1 MKKRYKIIAFLIL
14 APLAAGTGYYFISP
28 KAVVSNLS
36 NTNYDEFIIT
46 LPSSRIS
53 FGPVE
58 AQSSNTI
65 LFSRQ
70 NQPSIGSHSLRN
82 GTTELFGSDFSYE
95 EGSEIG
101 RVLHFT
107 INRSGQV
114 SIDD

>member
-1 MKKRYKIIAFLIL
+1 MRKRYKIIAFLIV
-14 APLAAGTGYYFISP
+14 APLAASAGYYFISP
-28 KAVVSNLS
+28 KAVISNLS
-36 NTNYDEFIIT
+36 STNYDEFIIT

-58 AQSSNTI
+58 AQNSNTI

-70 NQPSIGSHSLRN
+70 DQAGIGSYSLRN

-101 RVLHFT
+101 RVLRFT
-107 INRSGQV
+107 INNSGQV
-114 SIDD
+114 TIDD